1 MYTSMSDGRHDAT
14 VYSAAVDAEGIVSM
28 LLACRRRAPSMDPS
42 SKYAAPNI
50 CSSSAVG
57 SVAASL
63 ATEAE
68 TSVPPLCPESLG
80 AGVDAMRTA
89 SQQP

>member
-1 MYTSMSDGRHDAT
+1 MAFFGAAANLGLDAQIVPPRKANMVNCT
-14 VYSAAVDAEGIVSM
+14 GAGDTLVGAAVWGI
-28 LLACRRRAPSMDPS
+28 CRGLPMPS
-42 SKYAAPNI
+42 
-50 CSSSAVG
+50 CLAVG

-80 AGVDAMRTA
+80 AAVDAMRTA